1 MQQTAT
7 ATADFSRYN
16 IKMKENIRIIKLLQD
31 FEFVNPELGKIIQ
44 SLRETI
50 LIIAPKSEEK
60 VMYGGIIFKIP
71 GRMFCGLFLR
81 KKHISIEFD
90 LGFLLKDKN
99 EFLEGTGKFR
109 RHLKIKNK
117 EEIKTKMVEKF
128 IKECFNLKT

>member
-1 MQQTAT
+1 
-7 ATADFSRYN
+7 
-16 IKMKENIRIIKLLQD
+16 
-31 FEFVNPELGKIIQ
+31 
-44 SLRETI
+44 
-50 LIIAPKSEEK
+50 
-60 VMYGGIIFKIP
+60 MYGGIIFKIP
-71 GRMFCGLFLR
+71 GRMFCALFLR

>member
-1 MQQTAT
+1 ME
-7 ATADFSRYN
+7 
-16 IKMKENIRIIKLLQD
+16 ENIRIIKLLQD

-44 SLRETI
+44 SFREII

-71 GRMFCGLFLR
+71 GRMFCALFLR